1 MQFYFFFKFH
11 SSKEL
16 SSIFS
21 CCPYC
26 ALVYFLRIP
35 SRGNGEFWFKW
46 RHGNLHFP
54 VGGSTAFVFFVR
66 TRRACIENNHTKHAG
81 ELWVQNVLNESEEQ
95 KWNYLICTVKQLH
108 FKKTKWIKS
117 EKTNLDYKNIAK
129 SSTSEFFFFIKYTFF
144 ILIKFLLSHSTEYC
158 MIIKYFV
165 IIEKKKKEIPNSL
178 WAGTVWDK
186 FLEYL
191 DP

>member
-1 MQFYFFFKFH
+1 MPIPRAYTFVSIIPGGLLFFSFFYYKMQFYFFFKFH

-129 SSTSEFFFFIKYTFF
+129 SSTSEFF
-144 ILIKFLLSHSTEYC
+144 LSNIHFY
-158 MIIKYFV
+158 I
-165 IIEKKKKEIPNSL
+165 
-178 WAGTVWDK
+178 DK
-186 FLEYL
+186 IFT
-191 DP
+191 